1 MKLHQKDLVIYEL
14 HVRGFTKHESSNT
27 EFPGSYLGV
36 VEKLDHL
43 KVNIAYVTFSNTM
56 FLKF

>member
-1 MKLHQKDLVIYEL
+1 MPLKYPQKDLVIYEM

-27 EFPGSYLGV
+27 KFPGTYLGV

-43 KVNIAYVTFSNTM
+43 KV
-56 FLKF
+56 KFPIIF